1 MEQARNVLILKG
13 NVPAEKVLDLLDD
26 LLSRITGRN
35 GHTPKPWQLF
45 SPLAMLLGCLKKS
58 TADCRKILSLIQK
71 DKSCLDA
78 VLSSYTTFA
87 RFSNLRNEI
96 EKLIVKPCL
105 VESQN
110 DAQEEPC
117 HTFIWKPHKAGQ
129 ESKHITANDYDL
141 EKKNPKG
148 LISKGHNRK
157 IYVSIRPPAANHEEA
172 RSEREETVPMEPT
185 KESQGFFQ
193 HFAFVVDASD
203 PDNSF
208 DWGMLDA
215 AADELSG
222 WLEFHQSY

>member
-35 GHTPKPWQLF
+35 GHTPEPWQLF
-45 SPLAMLLGCLKKS
+45 S
-58 TADCRKILSLIQK
+58 
-71 DKSCLDA
+71 
-78 VLSSYTTFA
+78 
-87 RFSNLRNEI
+87 FSNLRNEI

-148 LISKGHNRK
+148 LTSKGHNRK

-172 RSEREETVPMEPT
+172 RSEREETAPMEPT